1 MGTYRTGIKIRYLC
15 VVNIYSLNSI
25 FRQLISLAGGIRA
38 ANAGDSDGNAERRR
52 PFVAYS
58 SHVSKSRKPGVF
70 LLRKRNA
77 NDLMSV
83 VVYKVISRLFACRV
97 RKVT

>member
-38 ANAGDSDGNAERRR
+38 ANAERRR